1 LNRFKLCG
9 SWLAPRSTLGLSEGR
24 IWVLDDSTIR
34 MLAIQAVAIYPHYLV
49 RLNSPVVTD
58 VLAESKQMPEN
69 PKTPSSSIVSPD
81 VGPHRVIVRWFSWKT
96 FLLML
101 LVGFVSVEVALQ
113 FAAGRPRDSADLLSQ
128 LKNIPAATL
137 SDAVDEVV
145 GQRGFMSYD
154 MRPVGATQRMVG
166 RAKTVLF
173 GALDSVTNE
182 KGNGPFHAVQVIDE
196 SGPGDIMVVVTGN
209 LNVTGL
215 GGLMATTAQVRGM
228 SGVVVDGAVRDV
240 DEIEALGLPVFCRSI
255 SPSTMLG
262 RAASIGRD
270 VPVLCGGVV
279 VSSGDYVV
287 GDRDGVVCIPADHVD
302 AVLERA
308 LEMEAAEKK
317 MIPKIHEL
325 KSLQKVVEMFKRI

>member
-1 LNRFKLCG
+1 
-9 SWLAPRSTLGLSEGR
+9 
-24 IWVLDDSTIR
+24 
-34 MLAIQAVAIYPHYLV
+34 MIQ
-49 RLNSPVVTD
+49 
-58 VLAESKQMPEN
+58 N
-69 PKTPSSSIVSPD
+69 PKPTATGQTPLSNVNPNIRPLRTFIHSSS
-81 VGPHRVIVRWFSWKT
+81 WKIW
-96 FLLML
+96 L
-101 LVGFVSVEVALQ
+101 LVFLAGFFGLEVALQ
-113 FAAGRPRDSADLLSQ
+113 FAAGRSTHSDSLLSQ
-128 LKNIPAATL
+128 LENIPAATL

-154 MRPVGATQRMVG
+154 MRPVSSTQRMVG

-182 KGNGPFHAVQVIDE
+182 KGNGPFHGVQVIDE
-196 SGPGDIMVVVTGN
+196 SGPGDIMVVVTGD

-240 DEIEALGLPVFCRSI
+240 DEIQALGLSVFCRSI

-270 VPVLCGGVV
+270 VPVLCGGVA
-279 VSSGDYVV
+279 VSSGDYIV
-287 GDRDGVVCIPADHVD
+287 GDRDGVVCIPADHVG